1 MKQQRRHFTAAEK
14 AAILREHLLD
24 KVPVSDLCDKH
35 GLHPTVFYRWQK
47 ELFENASAAFQS
59 GNGADKGKKTL
70 AHKVAQ
76 LEVKLAHKDEVIAE
90 IMHDHVALKKKLGL
104 S

>member
-14 AAILREHLLD
+14 AVIVREHLLD
-24 KVPVSDLCDKH
+24 KIPVSDLCDKH

-47 ELFENASAAFQS
+47 ELFENAAAVFQS
-59 GNGADKGKKTL
+59 PARANKGEKPLERKI
-70 AHKVAQ
+70 AQ
-76 LEVKLAHKDEVIAE
+76 LEEKLAHKDEVIAE